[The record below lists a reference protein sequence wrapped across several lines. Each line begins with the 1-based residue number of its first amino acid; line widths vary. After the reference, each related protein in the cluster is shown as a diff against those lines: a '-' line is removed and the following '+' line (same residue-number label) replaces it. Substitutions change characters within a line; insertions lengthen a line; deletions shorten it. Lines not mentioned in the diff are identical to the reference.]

1 MCIDTD
7 WSNQSPY
14 APMLINNLTG
24 WALGSASGDTSV
36 LVSADSLR
44 AARLRF
50 VEGVFFALFVA
61 TLILL
66 ASIGAA

>member
-1 MCIDTD
+1 
-7 WSNQSPY
+7 
-14 APMLINNLTG
+14 MLINNLTG